1 MVINELQ
8 IEEEVINSL
17 KFFEIISIKLVSTN
31 VYWYKYISVLI
42 WVSSKYS

>member
-31 VYWYKYISVLI
+31 VY
-42 WVSSKYS
+42 